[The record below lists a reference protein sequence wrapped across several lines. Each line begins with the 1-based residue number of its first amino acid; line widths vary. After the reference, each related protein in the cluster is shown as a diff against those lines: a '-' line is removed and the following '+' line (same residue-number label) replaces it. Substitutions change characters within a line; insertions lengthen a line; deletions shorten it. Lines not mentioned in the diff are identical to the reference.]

1 MNTFKKLLAVTA
13 CIAITSSFST
23 YVYASNS
30 TEITSDVVISDASNT
45 GFSGRVRLGYI
56 SINDENEASAKG
68 SAVGAALNYSITSWH
83 GISAAGSL
91 YATQKL
97 FHNDNS
103 DFFSSNGDSY
113 TILGQAYLQANIA
126 ATEVTVGRFG
136 FDSPHADMDDIR
148 MVPNTF
154 SGVLVTNTDIADT
167 TVYAAHLAKWSGV
180 DSDKPENFTDLN
192 DSAGVNVFGIVY
204 QGFEN
209 VALQTW
215 YYNANDLAD
224 LFYLEA
230 MVEFDDFSFGAQ
242 FGKQVDNSDTHTGP
256 DGDVYGVLAS
266 YKLNNF
272 TFSSSYNHVSGT
284 IINGFGGGPF
294 FTSAADHTIEGV
306 LDQNAF
312 AVGVDYSGFENLS
325 IGLLNVA
332 FDKGEDEIDIFVS
345 YDFGKD
351 IAFDFI
357 YHYLDQD
364 GEMVVAMFNMGF

>member
-13 CIAITSSFST
+13 CITITSSFST
-23 YVYASNS
+23 YAYNS
-30 TEITSDVVISDASNT
+30 TEIPSDVVISDASNT

-68 SAVGAALNYSITSWH
+68 SAVGAALNYSSTSWN

-97 FHNDNS
+97 FHDDNS

-242 FGKQVDNSDTHTGP
+242 FGKQVDNSDNHTGP

-345 YDFGKD
+345 YDFGND

-357 YHYLDQD
+357 YHYLHQD

>member
-1 MNTFKKLLAVTA
+1 MNTFKKPLAVIA

-23 YVYASNS
+23 YVYASES
-30 TEITSDVVISDASNT
+30 TEIQSAVVISDVSNT

-56 SINDENEASAKG
+56 SINDENEASAQG
-68 SAVGAALNYSITSWH
+68 SAVGAALNYSSGSWH

-97 FHNDNS
+97 FHDDNS
-103 DFFSSNGDSY
+103 DFFASNGDSY

-126 ATEVTVGRFG
+126 ATEVKVGRFG

-167 TVYAAHLAKWSGV
+167 TVYAAHLTKWSGV
-180 DSDKPENFTDLN
+180 DSDKPEKFTDLN

-204 QGFEN
+204 QGFDN

-215 YYNANDLAD
+215 YYKANDLAD

-242 FGKQVDNSDTHTGP
+242 FGKQSDNSDNHTGP

-266 YKLNNF
+266 YTLNNF
-272 TFSSSYNHVSGT
+272 TFSSSYNYVSGT

-312 AVGVDYSGFENLS
+312 AVGVDYSGFENLT

-345 YDFGKD
+345 YYFGND
-351 IAFDFI
+351 MAFDFI
-357 YHYLDQD
+357 YHHLHQD
-364 GEMVVAMFNMGF
+364 GEMVLAMFNMGF